1 MAIVKEPSAR
11 SQPMNSTDATTNAPL
26 ATQSVF
32 SRPAA
37 MIGGAVGLVALTA
50 IATTLAVRVPN
61 ASDADQRIASATSL
75 ATVSNPTAKASTP
88 PEAPADF
95 PDKMAPVP
103 PAVPERATKA
113 APVTHAAPK
122 PVHAQRGAVQPAP
135 TQHAASVCA
144 TCGKVESVSAVQK
157 KGDGTGLGVV
167 GGAVVGGLVGSQLGG
182 GNGKG
187 ALTVL
192 GAVGGGMAGNEVEKR
207 ARATTVYQVHVRM
220 DDGTLRTIT
229 QSTAPAVG
237 QAVTVEG
244 TTLRA
249 RPSTS

>member
-1 MAIVKEPSAR
+1 
-11 SQPMNSTDATTNAPL
+11 MNSTDTATNAPL

-50 IATTLAVRVPN
+50 IATTLAVRAPN
-61 ASDADQRIASATSL
+61 ANDADQRSAPTTTL
-75 ATVSNPTAKASTP
+75 AAVSNPTTKASTP

-95 PDKMAPVP
+95 PEKMAPVP
-103 PAVPERATKA
+103 AATPERAAKP
-113 APVTHAAPK
+113 APTTHTAPK

-144 TCGKVESVSAVQK
+144 TCGKVEAVSAVQK

-192 GAVGGGMAGNEVEKR
+192 GALGGGVAGNEVEKR
-207 ARATTVYQVHVRM
+207 ARATTVYEVKVRM
-220 DDGTLRTIT
+220 DDGSVRTVT
-229 QSTAPAVG
+229 QSSAPAIG
-237 QAVTVEG
+237 EKVTVEG
-244 TTLRA
+244 STLRA
-249 RPSTS
+249 RSTNS